1 MKPKVI
7 KVAVKIE
14 RTTEVNVLFDF
25 DVEEDVGKI
34 CAQAKEAILKNESSY
49 FFPIDTAYTNTMGI
63 WDLGKIK
70 FTDDVGMPIY
80 KIANSHVFDD
90 DLVPVSAQELLEIAF
105 PEITE
110 EPKEEEE
117 EDEV

>member
-1 MKPKVI
+1 
-7 KVAVKIE
+7 
-14 RTTEVNVLFDF
+14 
-25 DVEEDVGKI
+25 
-34 CAQAKEAILKNESSY
+34 
-49 FFPIDTAYTNTMGI
+49 MGI

-110 EPKEEEE
+110 EPKEEDEE
-117 EDEV
+117 